1 MQIVIEIQDEIKDM
15 CDNAKPEKAMQGI
28 EWFNGTLYKAIK
40 DGIVLPKGHGDLI
53 DRDYALNV
61 LRGLG
66 DRDYRRSKGT
76 ICDASKMISYSEY
89 VPTVIPADKEGTDES
104 SN

>member
-1 MQIVIEIQDEIKDM
+1 MRIVIEIPDDDANFLMNSSFIPVGYFETVH
-15 CDNAKPEKAMQGI
+15 KALY
-28 EWFNGTLYKAIK
+28 NGTP
-40 DGIVLPKGHGDLI
+40 LPKGHGDLI

-89 VPTVIPADKEGTDES
+89 VPTVIPADKEGEG
-104 SN
+104 